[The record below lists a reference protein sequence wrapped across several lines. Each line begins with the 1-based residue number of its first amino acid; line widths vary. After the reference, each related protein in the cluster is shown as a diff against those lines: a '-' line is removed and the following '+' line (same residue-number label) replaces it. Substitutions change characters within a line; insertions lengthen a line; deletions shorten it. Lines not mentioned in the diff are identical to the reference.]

1 MKKKILIV
9 DDSALMRRVLCDIIN
24 SDSRFEVTEYAV
36 DGADGFKKICAKTY
50 DAVVLDVY
58 MPKMTGLELLEEMQK
73 SKVYANVLMAS
84 TTTGEGAK
92 ETIRALELG
101 AVDFIKKPENVADA
115 RHDEFKKRFLDLL
128 DVVTKANRNYMARA
142 GAHSVSDPSRKGT
155 TFVSRYDVNF
165 HTGRPDAAASRA
177 GDAAARHRENPAE
190 EGRAP
195 LSRFGAGASRSTS
208 AAQGRVDSPS
218 GVSALPRVPGRKIV
232 AIASST
238 GGPKALQEVIPRL
251 PHNLKAPVL
260 LVQHMPKG
268 FTASLASRLNELSE
282 VEVTEAREGE
292 GLANGHVY
300 IAPGGAHLK
309 ALKSAGSMKLH
320 LTDEPSREGVKPCA
334 NYMYESLAGCGYDEV
349 VCVVLTG
356 MGADGTAG
364 IVNLKKDQKV
374 HVIAQN
380 EESCTVYGMPRSIVD
395 GRLADEVVPIT
406 QVAEQ
411 IIKNVGVC

>member
-1 MKKKILIV
+1 
-9 DDSALMRRVLCDIIN
+9 MRRVLCDIIN
-24 SDSRFEVTEYAV
+24 SDDRFEVIDYAV
-36 DGADGFKKICAKTY
+36 DGTDGFKKICAKSY

-58 MPKMTGLELLEEMQK
+58 MPRMTGLEMLEEMQK

-92 ETIRALELG
+92 ETMRALELG

-115 RHDEFKKRFLDLL
+115 RHEEFKKRFLDLL
-128 DVVTKANRNYMARA
+128 DVVAKANRNYMARA
-142 GAHSVSDPSRKGT
+142 GALSSPSSARKST
-155 TFVSRYDVNF
+155 TFESRYDVNF
-165 HTGRPDAAASRA
+165 HTGKPGAATESRA
-177 GDAAARHRENPAE
+177 GDTAAKRWDRPAETRTSLTRFGSAASRGSETSVPAAAKPA
-190 EGRAP
+190 GTSVSSN
-195 LSRFGAGASRSTS
+195 LSRVTGK
-208 AAQGRVDSPS
+208 
-218 GVSALPRVPGRKIV
+218 KIV

-251 PHNLKAPVL
+251 PGNLKAPVL

-268 FTASLASRLNELSE
+268 FTASLASRLNELSD
-282 VEVTEAREGE
+282 VEVSEAREGE
-292 GLANGHVY
+292 VIANGHVY

-334 NYMYESLAGCGYDEV
+334 NYMYESLEGCGYDEV

-364 IVNLKKDQKV
+364 IVNLKKNQKV

-380 EESCTVYGMPRSIVD
+380 EESCTVYGMPRSIVE
-395 GRLADEVVPIT
+395 GRLADEVVPLT

>member
-24 SDSRFEVTEYAV
+24 SDSRFEVTDYAI
-36 DGADGFKKICAKTY
+36 DGAEGFKKICSKQY

-58 MPKMTGLELLEEMQK
+58 MPKMTGLDMLAEMQK

-92 ETIRALELG
+92 ETIMALELG

-128 DVVTKANRNYMARA
+128 YVVSNANRNYMARA
-142 GAHSVSDPSRKGT
+142 GAHSAQHTLSKGT

-165 HTGRPDAAASRA
+165 HNKQTQPVSRA
-177 GDAAARHRENPAE
+177 GDAGASKTADRKPSVTTGHAQHTTVSRNSDNRPLNPAE
-190 EGRAP
+190 LP
-195 LSRFGAGASRSTS
+195 K
-208 AAQGRVDSPS
+208 VS
-218 GVSALPRVPGRKIV
+218 GKKIV

-251 PHNLKAPVL
+251 PDNLKAPVL
-260 LVQHMPKG
+260 LVQHMPRG
-268 FTASLASRLNELSE
+268 FTASLASRLNELSS
-282 VEVTEAREGE
+282 VTVTEAREGE
-292 GLANGHVY
+292 TIANGHVY
-300 IAPGGAHLK
+300 IAPGGSHLNAVK
-309 ALKSAGSMKLH
+309 GAGTTKIH
-320 LTDEPSREGVKPCA
+320 LSDEPTREGVKPCA
-334 NYMYESLAGCGYDEV
+334 NYMYESLIGGGYDEV

-364 IVNLKKDQKV
+364 IKELKKSQKV
-374 HVIAQN
+374 HVIAQS
-380 EESCTVYGMPRSIVD
+380 EESCTVYGMPRSIVE
-395 GRLADEVVPIT
+395 GKLADEVVT
-406 QVAEQ
+406 LSNVADQ
-411 IIKNVGVC
+411 IIKSVGVY

>member
-24 SDSRFEVTEYAV
+24 SDDRFEVSEYAI
-36 DGADGFKKICAKTY
+36 DGADGFKKICAKPY

-58 MPKMTGLELLEEMQK
+58 MPKMTGLEMLREMQK

-92 ETIRALELG
+92 ETLMALELG

-115 RHDEFKKRFLDLL
+115 RHDDFRKRFLDLL
-128 DVVTKANRNYMARA
+128 DVVSKANSSYMARA
-142 GAHSVSDPSRKGT
+142 GQQSASSARKGT

-165 HTGRPDAAASRA
+165 HTRPGMFTDLKQAPSAGGAAEPKKDSAVREVVQLPKVA
-177 GDAAARHRENPAE
+177 GK
-190 EGRAP
+190 
-195 LSRFGAGASRSTS
+195 
-208 AAQGRVDSPS
+208 
-218 GVSALPRVPGRKIV
+218 KIV

-251 PHNLKAPVL
+251 PKNLKAPVL

-282 VEVTEAREGE
+282 VNVVEASEGQAI
-292 GLANGHVY
+292 ANGSVY

-309 ALKSAGSMKLH
+309 AGKSAGGIKLH
-320 LTDEPSREGVKPCA
+320 LTDEPAREGVKPCA
-334 NYMYESLAGCGYDEV
+334 NYMYESLVDSGYDEV

-356 MGADGTAG
+356 MGCDGTAG
-364 IVNLKKDQKV
+364 IVELKKKQKV
-374 HVIAQN
+374 RVIAQD

-395 GRLADEVVPIT
+395 GGLADNVVPLS
-406 QVAEQ
+406 QVADQ
-411 IIKNVGVC
+411 IIKNVGVL

>member
-24 SDSRFEVTEYAV
+24 SDDRFEVAEYAI
-36 DGADGFKKICAKTY
+36 DGADGFKKICAKNY

-58 MPKMTGLELLEEMQK
+58 MPKMTGLELLREMQK

-92 ETIRALELG
+92 ETLMALELG

-128 DVVTKANRNYMARA
+128 DVVSKTDRSHMAKAGQQSAFSS
-142 GAHSVSDPSRKGT
+142 GKGT

-165 HTGRPDAAASRA
+165 HTKPGMFTEHTAAPRA
-177 GDAAARHRENPAE
+177 G
-190 EGRAP
+190 GT
-195 LSRFGAGASRSTS
+195 AGPKKESS
-208 AAQGRVDSPS
+208 AVNNIQ
-218 GVSALPRVPGRKIV
+218 LPKVPGRKIV

-251 PHNLKAPVL
+251 PGNLKAPVL

-268 FTASLASRLNELSE
+268 FTASLASRLDELSQ
-282 VEVTEAREGE
+282 VKVMEAREGQAI
-292 GLANGHVY
+292 ANGNVY

-309 ALKSAGSMKLH
+309 AGKSAGSMKLH
-320 LTDEPSREGVKPCA
+320 LTDEPTREGVKPCA
-334 NYMYESLAGCGYDEV
+334 NYMFESLVDSGYDEV

-356 MGADGTAG
+356 MGCDGTAG
-364 IVNLKKDQKV
+364 IKELSKKQKV
-374 HVIAQN
+374 RVIAQN

-395 GRLADEVVPIT
+395 SGLADDVVPLS
-406 QVAEQ
+406 QVADQ
-411 IIKNVGVC
+411 IIKNVGVL

>member
-24 SDSRFEVTEYAV
+24 SDDRFEVAEYAI

-58 MPKMTGLELLEEMQK
+58 MPKMTGLEMLREMQK

-92 ETIRALELG
+92 ETMMALELG

-115 RHDEFKKRFLDLL
+115 RHEDFRKRFLELL
-128 DVVTKANRNYMARA
+128 DVVTKANKNYMARA
-142 GAHSVSDPSRKGT
+142 GVSSTDAAKKGE

-165 HTGRPDAAASRA
+165 HTKPGMFSNQTATPRA
-177 GDAAARHRENPAE
+177 GSAAVSKTEPKPETKKDDTAARNA
-190 EGRAP
+190 
-195 LSRFGAGASRSTS
+195 
-208 AAQGRVDSPS
+208 
-218 GVSALPRVPGRKIV
+218 ALPKVPGRKIV

-238 GGPKALQEVIPRL
+238 GGPKALQEVIPKL
-251 PHNLKAPVL
+251 PGNLKAPVL

-282 VEVTEAREGE
+282 LNVLEAKEGQAI
-292 GLANGHVY
+292 ANGNVY

-309 ALKSAGSMKLH
+309 AGKTAGSIKLH

-334 NYMYESLAGCGYDEV
+334 NYMYESLVGSGYDEV

-356 MGADGTAG
+356 MGCDGTAG
-364 IVNLKKDQKV
+364 IVELKKNQKV
-374 HVIAQN
+374 RVIAQN

-395 GRLADEVVPIT
+395 GGLADDVVPLS
-406 QVAEQ
+406 QVADQ
-411 IIKNVGVC
+411 IIKNVGVI